1 MPHFRFF
8 LYWLRR
14 TLLPALLGLAACQP
28 AGPGTPPPAAAV
40 PVRTRFF
47 ALLRAGDSVYAQK
60 QGYRSFAQAQAYYDR
75 AQALADQGA
84 DTLLLAEAVF
94 ARGRVYDAWNKEP
107 AKTVAYFQQAA
118 ALFGRLPGQWRRYYY
133 ARFLV
138 AHAYDKVPDSLR
150 AVQVLRGLR
159 AELAARPDS
168 VRRQVPST
176 VEMAL
181 TATEV
186 RNYPLAD
193 SLLRQLVH
201 RPGVRNDPATY
212 DYLVHYYLAQARLDV
227 FYRRHPAAPF
237 LDSLRQSYRTAAN
250 PLDRLYYEQNL
261 ARLSAAAGRPAAA
274 YAFLRQ
280 ATRLGDSLADGGDVA
295 QLRRTLLQT
304 EEQAARRQR
313 ADEAAHQA
321 LRTRSLWGLS
331 AGLAV
336 ISLLSFYLARQV
348 RRAQRQA
355 RRLAAMNQELGAA
368 NQELAAASRAV
379 AGVNRQLDEK
389 VAQVEL
395 LNKEIQH
402 RVKNNLHMVFSL
414 LHMQERRSDN
424 EEVIEQLQAARLR
437 VESIAALQTQL
448 LRNPAVPD
456 LTAFLKQ
463 LISAVVGCL
472 ATDRPVVTHLATEA
486 VDLPVNSYF
495 ALSLI
500 LNEWVTNTI
509 KYAEPPADHAIEVN
523 VSVKPQG
530 PDVLVEYFDNG
541 RRVPAATPVPE
552 AEAAGLGTQIIA
564 LLSQQLG
571 AELTTRPG
579 QPYHYE
585 LRIPHGA

>member
-1 MPHFRFF
+1 MPSSAINHLHFFWH
-8 LYWLRR
+8 WLRR
-14 TLLPALLGLAACQP
+14 ALPLTLLGLASCQP
-28 AGPGTPPPAAAV
+28 AAPPVPPAAAG

-47 ALLRAGDSVYAQK
+47 ALLRAGDSVYARK
-60 QGYRSFAQAQAYYDR
+60 QGYRSFAQAQVYYDR
-75 AQALADQGA
+75 AQVLADQGA

-201 RPGVRNDPATY
+201 RPGVRNDPGTY
-212 DYLVHYYLAQARLDV
+212 DYLVHYYLTQARLDV
-227 FYRRHPAAPF
+227 FYRRRPAAPF
-237 LDSLRQSYRTAAN
+237 LDSLRRSYRTAAN
-250 PLDRLYYEQNL
+250 LPDRLYYEQCL
-261 ARLSAAAGRPAAA
+261 ARLSAAAGRPADA
-274 YAFLRQ
+274 YAYLRQ
-280 ATRLGDSLADGGDVA
+280 ATQLGDSLENGGDVA

-313 ADEAAHQA
+313 ADEAARQA

-331 AGLAV
+331 AALAI
-336 ISLLSFYLARQV
+336 ISLLSFYLARQA
-348 RRAQRQA
+348 RRSRWQA
-355 RRLAAMNQELGAA
+355 ARLAAA
-368 NQELAAASRAV
+368 NHA
-379 AGVNRQLDEK
+379 LDGK
-389 VAQVEL
+389 MAQVEL

-414 LHMQERRSDN
+414 LHMQERRTDN
-424 EEVIEQLQAARLR
+424 EEVIENLQAARLR

-448 LRNPAVPD
+448 LRNPDVPD

-486 VDLPVNSYF
+486 VELPVNSYF

-500 LNEWVTNTI
+500 LNEWVTNTF

-530 PDVLVEYFDNG
+530 QGVLVEYFDNG
-541 RRVPAATPVPE
+541 RLPAAAPVPE
-552 AEAAGLGTQIIA
+552 VEATGLGTQIVT

-571 AELTTRPG
+571 AALTTFPG
-579 QPYHYE
+579 QPYHYQ

>member
-1 MPHFRFF
+1 MNCFRF
-8 LYWLRR
+8 LRRWLRR
-14 TLLPALLGLAACQP
+14 ALPLALLGLAACQP
-28 AGPGTPPPAAAV
+28 AGPGAPPAMAQ
-40 PVRTRFF
+40 PVRARFF
-47 ALLRAGDSVYAQK
+47 ALLRAGDSVYARK

-75 AQALADQGA
+75 AQALADQGT

-118 ALFGRLPGQWRRYYY
+118 ALFARLPGQWRRYYY

-150 AVQVLRGLR
+150 AVQTLRGLR

-227 FYRRHPAAPF
+227 FYRRHPTAPY

-250 PLDRLYYEQNL
+250 PLDRLYYERNL

-274 YAFLRQ
+274 YAYLNQ
-280 ATRLGDSLADGGDVA
+280 ATRLGDSLVDGGDVA

-304 EEQAARRQR
+304 EARADRRQR
-313 ADEAAHQA
+313 ADEAARQA
-321 LRTRSLWGLS
+321 LRTRALVALS

-336 ISLLSFYLARQV
+336 ISLLSFYLARQARHARV
-348 RRAQRQA
+348 QA
-355 RRLAAMNQELGAA
+355 ARLAAA
-368 NQELAAASRAV
+368 NHA
-379 AGVNRQLDEK
+379 LDGK

-495 ALSLI
+495 ALSLL

-571 AELTTRPG
+571 AELTTRPS